1 MSYMGME
8 KKTRERLLAFMFIL
22 NYALVCSNAN
32 ISFVVNLLGSVS
44 NPLMLNVF
52 PGYLYYRYRRDNKP

>member
-1 MSYMGME
+1 MGME
-8 KKTRERLLAFMFIL
+8 KKTRERLLAAMFLL
-22 NYALVCSNAN
+22 NYALVSSNAS